1 LEDVATVEA
10 NKVVLP
16 LWMLFMKQEDI
27 SWDPNEEEVEKKI
40 GGCDE

>member
-16 LWMLFMKQEDI
+16 LWMLFMKQEYI